1 VSSQEVLGGQAGTAD
16 VGEIRRRAA
25 SGVVSVGLR
34 NLSVRALGLLGNVAL
49 ARLLTP
55 SDFGVIA
62 FGLTLT
68 VLGAA
73 LSTGGIGASLTRRR
87 EEPTRE
93 ELAVALGFQLA
104 VSSAIALAVI
114 AVAVPLGGAGPVA
127 ALMVCAVPIDA
138 LRTPAGTMAT
148 RHLGF
153 GLLARA
159 EVAETVVFNVVA
171 IGLVALGAGVW
182 GVAAATLVRAVT
194 GAGLLTA
201 YGEVGFM
208 LPRWRPA
215 ILRAHL
221 RFGMANQASTLL
233 TATRDQGLNL
243 AVAAVGGVAALG
255 VWSLAYRLLQ
265 SVLLLLQALWRV
277 SFPATSR
284 LLEAGQDAR
293 RLLTR
298 GLGLSAIATGVMV
311 VMLAGTAP
319 AVVPVLFGPGW
330 HDVVP
335 ILPWGAAALMV
346 SGPISTVGVGFLW
359 ATGKAGQVLR
369 SVALQAIVWIG
380 TAVALLGP
388 LGPMAI
394 GVGMFAGGVAVA
406 VSVGT
411 AVRRQVPV
419 PIAGRTTAPALVAT
433 AASVAGWLVA
443 DALGRGIPALAA
455 SLVTAL
461 AIYAV
466 GVLLLRGEDVRMLFG
481 LLRGALRR
489 R

>member
-1 VSSQEVLGGQAGTAD
+1 MTRPEAVPTTPAGD

-25 SGVVSVGLR
+25 AGVVSVGLR
-34 NLSVRALGLLGNVAL
+34 NLAVRGLGLVGNVAL

-87 EEPTRE
+87 EEPSRH
-93 ELAVALGFQLA
+93 ELAVALGFQVG
-104 VSSAIALAVI
+104 VSSAL
-114 AVAVPLGGAGPVA
+114 AVAVAAVALPLGGAGPVA

-153 GLLARA
+153 GLLARV
-159 EVAETVVFNVVA
+159 EIAETVVFNVIA
-171 IGLVALGAGVW
+171 ILLVALGAGVW

-201 YGEVGFM
+201 FGGVGLLRPRM
-208 LPRWRPA
+208 DLP
-215 ILRAHL
+215 ILRQHL

-233 TATRDQGLNL
+233 TSTRDQGLNL
-243 AVAAVGGVAALG
+243 VVAAVGGVTALG

-284 LLEAGQDAR
+284 LLEAGQDAC
-293 RLLTR
+293 RLLNR
-298 GLGLSAIATGVMV
+298 GMSLTAVATGVMV
-311 VMLAGTAP
+311 VVLAGSAP
-319 AVVPVLFGPGW
+319 AVVPTLFGPGW
-330 HDVVP
+330 EDVVP
-335 ILPWGAAALMV
+335 ILPWGAAGLMV

-359 ATGKAGQVLR
+359 ATGRAGQVLR
-369 SVALQAIVWIG
+369 AVALQAVAWIG
-380 TAVALLGP
+380 TTAILLSAIGPTAV
-388 LGPMAI
+388 
-394 GVGMFAGGVAVA
+394 GVGMFAGGWAIA
-406 VSVGT
+406 VSVGG
-411 AVRRQVPV
+411 ALRQQVPV
-419 PIAGRTTAPALVAT
+419 PIVRRTAVPAVIAAAASAAGWVVADEAGRGVL
-433 AASVAGWLVA
+433 
-443 DALGRGIPALAA
+443 ALGLSLAV
-455 SLVTAL
+455 SLGLYVL
-461 AIYAV
+461 GAV
-466 GVLLLRGEDVRMLFG
+466 VLRRDDVRMLTR
-481 LLRGALRR
+481 LMRGALRR
-489 R
+489 G